1 MAQLSQSPWVHA
13 WISSRFTAIKKYDRE
28 FVYPASSTSN
38 PPPDA
43 AYLRGNPHRF
53 GLGRIGL
60 EMTRADGSKV
70 ALADLKNIDERL
82 DLWGGVATSSFE
94 VDGTAVHVRTV
105 GSSAAG

>member
-1 MAQLSQSPWVHA
+1 MDKFKMTSV
-13 WISSRFTAIKKYDRE
+13 KKHDRE
-28 FVYPASSTSN
+28 FVYPAASTSN

-43 AYLRGNPHRF
+43 AYLRSNPQRF

-70 ALADLKNIDERL
+70 VIADLKNIDEKL

-94 VDGTAVHVRTV
+94 VDGNAMKWR
-105 GSSAAG
+105 